1 MRDVTAKISV
11 LVDIAR
17 DGSSLPALVRSLD
30 SQTLPVADFEVVWAV
45 DPAATDVRDRVADL
59 VRRRPNMALTET
71 LGADAGGAGDL
82 PGSGEWT
89 SGSPRRAT
97 GAPPNSRGTP
107 CSDCTPTR

>member
-1 MRDVTAKISV
+1 M
-11 LVDIAR
+11 DIAR

-82 PGSGEWT
+82 PGSGEWILRLP
-89 SGSPRRAT
+89 ST
-97 GAPPNSRGTP
+97 GDGGTPQLARTP